1 METYC
6 YSKLSKDEIR
16 LVDLH
21 PASFSDRIKISISHI
36 PLPPSTHNT
45 TRSVSLNELEKTL
58 PPKWSIF
65 ETTDRQILFYFE
77 DTDDNWKSCWE
88 HPDPTVDLRPY
99 QIPTREPKL
108 FHYEALS
115 YTWGEDHGSE
125 TAYVVSSAHD
135 TQLRIGANLALALRH
150 LRSEDGPRALWVD
163 AICINQ
169 EDLSEREQQVQRMST
184 IFREAD
190 RVVVWLGPESTDS
203 NLAMQ
208 RLDFIGKQ
216 VVNTMDNW
224 NISSPEAVAPDWCY
238 FRYAIPYST
247 AEWTAINAFLHRD
260 WFSRVWVVQEI
271 QLATDAVLQCGFAQ
285 MSWSYFR
292 RAVVLL
298 WGKQDP
304 CPCLSR
310 HRLSFIERLANVVQ
324 ADTPVYHRFHLT
336 AGRSCAD
343 PRDRIYG
350 ALGLFPDDFQLK
362 VSPQYSLPVGDVYL
376 AFVRAHIEH
385 VQRLELLKNC
395 QLHGR
400 TTNAPSWVPDF
411 SSKFPTLKGAEWQ
424 FVSGYAACDVRFEGS
439 TLSVLGVHSATVRTV
454 TPPIPNYRSD
464 SDPSTFLDSIMAIR
478 ELIRTNFVSTM
489 GECVVPDNAARA
501 MTGNYLVDR
510 FPENNVLTLEQW
522 KEHLRSPTIFGDS
535 ITSENEGDLPFQEEF
550 ALGFLLGRVY
560 LSTDE
565 GYVGLGPPGTEP
577 GDQIVSLLGCDSP
590 MVLRKGPHGG
600 FLVVGEY
607 LMPELSDSRD
617 FLGPLPSPWR
627 VQYFIGP
634 SDRIPERWV
643 HQTGS

>member
-1 METYC
+1 MEAYR
-6 YSKLSKDEIR
+6 YSKLNKDEIR

-21 PASFSDRIKISISHI
+21 PG
-36 PLPPSTHNT
+36 
-45 TRSVSLNELEKTL
+45 LNELEKTL

-77 DTDDNWKSCWE
+77 DADDNWKSSWE
-88 HPDPTVDLRPY
+88 HPDPTVDLCPY

-125 TAYVVSSAHD
+125 TAYLVSSSSPDD

-150 LRSEDGPRALWVD
+150 LRFEDRPRVLWVD

-184 IFREAD
+184 IFRQAD

-203 NLAMQ
+203 HLAMQ
-208 RLDFIGKQ
+208 RLDFIGRQ

-224 NISSPEAVAPDWCY
+224 NISSPETVAPDWCY
-238 FRYAIPYST
+238 SRYAIPYST

-285 MSWSYFR
+285 MSWSHFR

-310 HRLSFIERLANVVQ
+310 HRLSFIERLANPEEAAQ
-324 ADTPVYHRFHLT
+324 T
-336 AGRSCAD
+336 

-376 AFVRAHIEH
+376 AFVRTHVEH

-400 TTNAPSWVPDF
+400 TTDAPSWVPDF

-454 TPPIPNYRSD
+454 TPPIPNYRSE
-464 SDPSTFLDSIMAIR
+464 SDPSTFLDSVMAIR
-478 ELIRTNFVSTM
+478 ELIRANFVSPM

-501 MTGNYLVDR
+501 MTGNYLADR
-510 FPENNVLTLEQW
+510 FPENNVLMLEQW
-522 KEHLRSPTIFGDS
+522 KEHLRSPTVFGDS
-535 ITSENEGDLPFQEEF
+535 ITGENEGDLPFQEEF
-550 ALGFLLGRVY
+550 APGFLLGRVY

-577 GDQIVSLLGCDSP
+577 GILL
-590 MVLRKGPHGG
+590 
-600 FLVVGEY
+600 
-607 LMPELSDSRD
+607 
-617 FLGPLPSPWR
+617 
-627 VQYFIGP
+627 
-634 SDRIPERWV
+634 
-643 HQTGS
+643 